1 MLESIYKVFVPSGL
15 ILLMLG
21 MGMQLVPEDW
31 KRVMRYPRAVLLG
44 LLGQFVLLP
53 AIAFGLIYSLSLPLA
68 VSAGILILA
77 VCPGGVVS
85 NTVSFL
91 ARADI
96 PLSVTLTAISSIL
109 ALVTVPLILHFGL
122 DIIQSTGEAVVAADR
137 VVLPIGGTVKQLLVL
152 VFLPLITGML
162 VRRYA
167 SNFALRSDPWM
178 RAAGVLVLVVLL
190 VGSVAME
197 FDFFMQNLSRLWFV
211 LLVLNLA
218 TLLGGYALA
227 LVFGMDGVRRRTI
240 AIEVG
245 IQNVALGAMVA
256 LNILQQPEWAVVP
269 SVYSLVMMSTA
280 FVVMFIGSRWD
291 NERDPSPALEEN

>member
-1 MLESIYKVFVPSGL
+1 
-15 ILLMLG
+15 

-53 AIAFGLIYSLSLPLA
+53 VIAFGLIYSLSLPLA

-122 DIIQSTGEAVVAADR
+122 DILQSTGEAAVAADR

-152 VFLPLITGML
+152 VFLPLSAGML

-269 SVYSLVMMSTA
+269 SVYSLVMMSSA